1 MDARDG
7 EQHAKLGFDRRVEDE
22 SNSGRGTN
30 KNDLSGGWRS
40 YIHALLRTR
49 IIVFAKRITCQLW
62 CGLLVL
68 IIAGC
73 GGAPPSTTMTGA
85 QPNTASSAVNEINQ
99 SLSLVAAQ
107 SGDSADYRIG
117 PDDLLQMTIYNI
129 PEQDARVTP
138 RVTLLRVSQDGL
150 IVAPLVGTVQVKGK
164 TPRQLEQDLRQ
175 RYEKYI
181 KSPQIG
187 VLVTEYR
194 QRVSVMGAVQK
205 PGVFELTGPK
215 TVIDMVAL
223 AGGITEKAGNQ
234 VHLYRQDAEGR
245 RQTAV
250 IDLLVLANPAA
261 SQVDPKDAQLVNV
274 PVQAGDVINVPQA
287 GMYFV
292 DGAVHKPGSYPIGRN
307 YTVTQALAAAGGL
320 DPELAD
326 SDSITIYRR
335 RSPTDMETIPVNI
348 DEVLARKRPDLQ
360 VQPDDVIVV
369 PMSSAKYF
377 VKRFVG
383 SLIGGVSV
391 GQAIR

>member
-1 MDARDG
+1 
-7 EQHAKLGFDRRVEDE
+7 
-22 SNSGRGTN
+22 
-30 KNDLSGGWRS
+30 
-40 YIHALLRTR
+40 
-49 IIVFAKRITCQLW
+49 
-62 CGLLVL
+62 
-68 IIAGC
+68 
-73 GGAPPSTTMTGA
+73 
-85 QPNTASSAVNEINQ
+85 
-99 SLSLVAAQ
+99 
-107 SGDSADYRIG
+107 
-117 PDDLLQMTIYNI
+117 MTIYNI

-383 SLIGGVSV
+383 SLISGVSV

>member
-1 MDARDG
+1 MFA
-7 EQHAKLGFDRRVEDE
+7 DRV
-22 SNSGRGTN
+22 
-30 KNDLSGGWRS
+30 KW
-40 YIHALLRTR
+40 HLL
-49 IIVFAKRITCQLW
+49 
-62 CGLLVL
+62 CGVAAMS
-68 IIAGC
+68 IAGC
-73 GGAPPSTTMTGA
+73 GGGPPPATTMTGV

-99 SLSLVAAQ
+99 SLSLVAAH

-138 RVTLLRVSQDGL
+138 RVTLLRVSQDGI
-150 IVAPLVGTVQVKGK
+150 IVAPLVGTVPVKGK
-164 TPRQLEQDLRQ
+164 TPRQLEQELRQ

-194 QRVSVMGAVQK
+194 QKVSVMGAVQK

-287 GMYFV
+287 GM
-292 DGAVHKPGSYPIGRN
+292 
-307 YTVTQALAAAGGL
+307 
-320 DPELAD
+320 
-326 SDSITIYRR
+326 
-335 RSPTDMETIPVNI
+335 
-348 DEVLARKRPDLQ
+348 
-360 VQPDDVIVV
+360 
-369 PMSSAKYF
+369 
-377 VKRFVG
+377 
-383 SLIGGVSV
+383 
-391 GQAIR
+391 

>member
-1 MDARDG
+1 MFA
-7 EQHAKLGFDRRVEDE
+7 DRV
-22 SNSGRGTN
+22 
-30 KNDLSGGWRS
+30 KW
-40 YIHALLRTR
+40 HLLCGVAAMS
-49 IIVFAKRITCQLW
+49 IV
-62 CGLLVL
+62 
-68 IIAGC
+68 GC
-73 GGAPPSTTMTGA
+73 GGAPPPATTMTGA
-85 QPNTASSAVNEINQ
+85 QPATASSAVNEINQ
-99 SLSLVAAQ
+99 SLSLVAAH

-117 PDDLLQMTIYNI
+117 ADDLLQMTIYNI

-138 RVTLLRVSQDGL
+138 RVTLLRVSQDGVV
-150 IVAPLVGTVQVKGK
+150 VAPLVGTVQVKGK
-164 TPRQLEQDLRQ
+164 TPRQLEQELRQ

-194 QRVSVMGAVQK
+194 QKVSVMGAVQK

-292 DGAVHKPGSYPIGRN
+292 DGAVHRPGSYPIGRS
-307 YTVTQALAAAGGL
+307 YTITQAL
-320 DPELAD
+320 
-326 SDSITIYRR
+326 
-335 RSPTDMETIPVNI
+335 
-348 DEVLARKRPDLQ
+348 
-360 VQPDDVIVV
+360 
-369 PMSSAKYF
+369 
-377 VKRFVG
+377 
-383 SLIGGVSV
+383 
-391 GQAIR
+391 

>member
-1 MDARDG
+1 
-7 EQHAKLGFDRRVEDE
+7 
-22 SNSGRGTN
+22 
-30 KNDLSGGWRS
+30 
-40 YIHALLRTR
+40 
-49 IIVFAKRITCQLW
+49 VFAERVRWHLL
-62 CGLLVL
+62 CGVAAMSL
-68 IIAGC
+68 AGC
-73 GGAPPSTTMTGA
+73 GGAPPPATTMTGA

-99 SLSLVAAQ
+99 SLSLVAAH

-117 PDDLLQMTIYNI
+117 ADDLLQMTIYNI

-138 RVTLLRVSQDGL
+138 RVTLLRVSQDGI
-150 IVAPLVGTVQVKGK
+150 IVAPLVGTVPVKGK
-164 TPRQLEQDLRQ
+164 TPRQLEQELRQ

-194 QRVSVMGAVQK
+194 QKVSVMGAVQK

-292 DGAVHKPGSYPIGRN
+292 DGAVHRPGSYPIGRN

-326 SDSITIYRR
+326 SDSVTIYRR
-335 RSPTDMETIPVNI
+335 RSPTDMDTIPVNI
-348 DEVLARKRPDLQ
+348 DEVLALKSPDLQ